1 MLISNCIFIK
11 LDLKTNEII
20 PTIFSY
26 VKPTKLGLL
35 FQKGVLKKFLPLNAH
50 FFVPIYSA
58 EFFPTFLL
66 PSILKKWHYTL
77 PNSSFVE

>member
-50 FFVPIYSA
+50 FFIPINSA
-58 EFFPTFLL
+58 EYF
-66 PSILKKWHYTL
+66 SHI
-77 PNSSFVE
+77 FVALNLEKMAL